1 MTCVENPV
9 AKDPGEIQCS
19 SRDYV
24 AGLHKATG
32 QIPEGRVIILC
43 KNEHQEGQKW

>member
-19 SRDYV
+19 SRGYV
-24 AGLHKATG
+24 AGFHKARG
-32 QIPEGRVIILC
+32 
-43 KNEHQEGQKW
+43 